1 MRIKVGA
8 KLYSLIVLLLF
19 FLCIIGF
26 IGLYTSN
33 EARIGLD
40 TVYNDRVVPLKDLK
54 IIADMYAVNIV
65 DASHK
70 VRNNNISWDEG
81 VNSVETAVIA
91 IKEKWDAYLQTSL
104 VDKEIK
110 LIEEAKPL
118 IQQAD
123 DSIVD
128 LLEILRSKNK
138 DRLEQYTILKLYPAI
153 DPISGKFSELVD
165 IQLVVAKNEYDS
177 ALATYEKS
185 KTVSVAMILVA
196 VLLGL
201 LCGVLIVRSVTIP
214 VVRAGKLAEAMA
226 EGDFTST
233 LTSDKQDEIGEMI
246 RSMGTMSQRLGV
258 MIRQIKD
265 DVKDLST
272 KSVDLATISR
282 QLSASSSDTSLK
294 SASVATAAE
303 EMNTNIQSVSAA
315 MEQSTGNISMVASAA
330 EEMSAT
336 ITEVG
341 QNAANARVITE
352 KAVAHST
359 ETADKI
365 KELMQ
370 ASKNVSSV
378 TTVINEISEQT
389 NLLALNATIEAAR
402 AGEAGKGFAVV
413 ANEIKELARQTSS
426 ATVEIRKQINEM
438 QLTTN
443 ATIEDI
449 STITRVIHDINLS
462 INGIASAVEEQSVAT
477 NDISNNIVQAAQGIS
492 EVNSSA
498 ANSSVVVAEIA
509 RDINLISNESSQVE
523 TASREV
529 EKSATGLS
537 ELANHLNSLV
547 NIFKV
552 A

>member
-1 MRIKVGA
+1 MRIRVGA

-81 VNSVETAVIA
+81 VNSVETAVIT
-91 IKEKWDAYLQTSL
+91 IKEKWEAYLQTSL

-509 RDINLISNESSQVE
+509 RDISLISNESSQVE

>member
-81 VNSVETAVIA
+81 VDSVETAVIT
-91 IKEKWDAYLQTSL
+91 IKEKWEAYLQTSL

-196 VLLGL
+196 VLSGL